1 MCFGSAL
8 VSAIGGY
15 NIDPYMGYAWS
26 KAHILKLTWT
36 NSKEWLA
43 LDGSSLAVALS
54 DYFGKV
60 RLKEFLL
67 TPPQTILQNGMGM
80 HRHFS

>member
-1 MCFGSAL
+1 MCFNSAL

-26 KAHILKLTWT
+26 KAHILSHVDKL
-36 NSKEWLA
+36 KEWLA

-54 DYFGKV
+54 DCFGKV
-60 RLKEFLL
+60 RLKEFLP
-67 TPPQTILQNGMGM
+67 TPPQTIRMG
-80 HRHFS
+80 